1 MRQMEQSEG
10 ECVLTTTQH
19 TCCIHLCNVV
29 NNLFRVH
36 SSVSLFALVLIASCI
51 NIQPTFLDTKQ
62 RLETIMSVHPK
73 KSQLSESP
81 SLLGVLVFKCS
92 NRNVQSVTSMQSWK
106 TNWPISSPTD
116 GHKGALR
123 CYTCNNSCP
132 CSVFNSTV
140 QEGGAGHNKPTQS
153 SIAIQIEV
161 DIEPPVGDK
170 ELR

>member
-1 MRQMEQSEG
+1 MFYLTRMATWWGVHILFIQGLLLLLCKCMRMRQMEQSEG

-73 KSQLSESP
+73 KKVSFLSPLRFSEYLFLSAP
-81 SLLGVLVFKCS
+81 IETFK
-92 NRNVQSVTSMQSWK
+92 V
-106 TNWPISSPTD
+106 
-116 GHKGALR
+116 
-123 CYTCNNSCP
+123 
-132 CSVFNSTV
+132 
-140 QEGGAGHNKPTQS
+140 
-153 SIAIQIEV
+153 
-161 DIEPPVGDK
+161 
-170 ELR
+170 